1 MFCTDSTLLQLG
13 VAVGTYTVALFG
25 KTNPKKRLPAND
37 DRFIA
42 IQSPTYNLGDIQASK
57 LLEKIWRT

>member
-1 MFCTDSTLLQLG
+1 MICTDSPPLQLG

-25 KTNPKKRLPAND
+25 KTDPKKRLPADD

-57 LLEKIWRT
+57 VLEKIWRS